1 LKYICKRR
9 IRVLYNEKRI
19 EGMVKIETKLKLE
32 LKNKTILITGGA
44 GSIGFHLTRRLL
56 EYPVKSI
63 RVLDIDE
70 NALFQLGRKLN
81 SPKVR
86 LLLGNILDKERVDLA
101 MNDVDYVFHL
111 AAIKNIEISE
121 FNPIETIDS
130 NINGTVNLI
139 KSAMRNKPKKF
150 LNISTDKAVEPT
162 TLYGTTKLLNEKLTT
177 WAGQHNEKIKFGTIR
192 LGNVFESRGNVFDVW
207 NEEMKVGNSISIT
220 DPNMERYYFH
230 ISNAVEFILNSIQ
243 FINEGE
249 IIVPKMKLYKI
260 KDLASKVSNK
270 QKIIGVRRGEKM
282 KEKLISEVELKF
294 VKNMKNM
301 WIIRPKHNYKDQT
314 S

>member
-1 LKYICKRR
+1 MIKL
-9 IRVLYNEKRI
+9 EA
-19 EGMVKIETKLKLE
+19 KLKIE
-32 LKNKTILITGGA
+32 LKNKTVLITGGA
-44 GSIGFHLTRRLL
+44 GSIGLHLTRRLL
-56 EYPVKSI
+56 DYPIKSI
-63 RVLDIDE
+63 RILDIDE

-81 SPKVR
+81 NPKIR

-101 MNDVDYVFHL
+101 INDVDFIFHL

-139 KSAMRNKPKKF
+139 KSAMKNQPKKF

-162 TLYGTTKLLNEKLTT
+162 TLYGTTKLLNEKLVT
-177 WAGQHNEKIKFGTIR
+177 WAGQHNEKIKFATVR

-207 NEEMKVGNSISIT
+207 NEEVKEDNSISVT

-230 ISNAVEFILNSIQ
+230 VDDAVEFILNSIPL
-243 FINEGE
+243 INHGE

-270 QKIIGVRRGEKM
+270 QKTIGVRRGEKM

-294 VKNMKNM
+294 AKNMKDM
-301 WIIRPKHNYKDQT
+301 WIIIPKHNHENLT